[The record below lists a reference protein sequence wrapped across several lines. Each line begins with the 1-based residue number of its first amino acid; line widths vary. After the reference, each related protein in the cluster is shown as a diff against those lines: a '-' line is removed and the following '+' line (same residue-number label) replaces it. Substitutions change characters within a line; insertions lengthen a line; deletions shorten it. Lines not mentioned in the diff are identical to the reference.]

1 MFDRNLEVQ
10 TISNTS
16 AVGERAGKPLVL
28 LANEPRAYR
37 ESIAQVFA
45 HLRPGVEVMTAE
57 PDELTE
63 RVLSHGPVMVVCSE
77 ATGVVRER
85 VPFWVELYPGYES
98 RSVVSLEGRR
108 STIEEIELSDLLA
121 VLDRAERLA
130 QRS

>member
-1 MFDRNLEVQ
+1 
-10 TISNTS
+10 
-16 AVGERAGKPLVL
+16 
-28 LANEPRAYR
+28 
-37 ESIAQVFA
+37 
-45 HLRPGVEVMTAE
+45 MTAE
-57 PDELTE
+57 PDELAG
-63 RVLSHGPVMVVCSE
+63 RVLRYGPVMVICSE

-98 RSVVSLEGRR
+98 RSVVSLEGTR